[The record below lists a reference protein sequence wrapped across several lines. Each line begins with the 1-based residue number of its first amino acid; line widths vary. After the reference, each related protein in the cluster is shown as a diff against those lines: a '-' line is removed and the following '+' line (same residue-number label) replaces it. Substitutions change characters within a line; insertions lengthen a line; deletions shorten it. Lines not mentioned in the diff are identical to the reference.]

1 MNEQLQLDLEV
12 QCACGK
18 TATRLCDGI
27 VALVRDPN
35 HDAFPVM
42 VRLRENPIVTCDRPL
57 CDECVAKSHP
67 IFDLHGPGQHDA
79 SDFCSI
85 CVAEKRDVVRSS
97 GSLLVLREKAKILHA
112 ENLQRH
118 EFRPVVVHA

>member
-1 MNEQLQLDLEV
+1 MPARKLGPPTYYTHRSPMNEQLQLDLEV

-42 VRLRENPIVTCDRPL
+42 VRLRENPIVPS
-57 CDECVAKSHP
+57 AMN
-67 IFDLHGPGQHDA
+67 A
-79 SDFCSI
+79 SLRVTPFLI
-85 CVAEKRDVVRSS
+85 CTAPASTTPAISALSV
-97 GSLLVLREKAKILHA
+97 
-112 ENLQRH
+112 
-118 EFRPVVVHA
+118 